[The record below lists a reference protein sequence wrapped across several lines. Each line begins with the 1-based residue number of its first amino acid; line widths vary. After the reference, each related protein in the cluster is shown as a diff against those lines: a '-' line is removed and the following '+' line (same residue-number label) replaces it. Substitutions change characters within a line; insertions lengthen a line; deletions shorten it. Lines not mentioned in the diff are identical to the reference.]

1 MCYAGRILEN
11 GFSIED
17 YEIIDE
23 GTPIKVAQGFLNEE
37 SLKFLKP
44 SKEELEKYTK

>member
-23 GTPIKVAQGFLNEE
+23 GTPIKVA
-37 SLKFLKP
+37 
-44 SKEELEKYTK
+44 